1 MDRDRDAGEGRAAP
15 GLGDD
20 LAAKFEALRPQLT
33 RVAYGILGS
42 VAEAEDAVQEAWL
55 RLGRTDPA
63 TIEDL
68 RAWLTTV
75 VGRLALDA
83 LGSARARRE
92 SYVGEWLPEPLV
104 EEEGDDPTLDE
115 SVSTALLVVLE
126 RLSPAE
132 RTAFLLHDVFDL
144 PFDKV
149 ATVVGRSPAAVRQ
162 LASRAR
168 AHVEQGKPRFPAD
181 AGEEARIVAAFAT
194 AWQEGD
200 HEALLGL
207 LDPDAIMRSDG
218 GGRVPSAGK
227 PLLGADRIARALV
240 AFARSADRRGEEPR
254 GRLARVN
261 GATGL
266 VIHDRYS
273 TSVVSLTIDSGRIAA
288 LDIVRNPDKLRGLA
302 EGPG

>member
-1 MDRDRDAGEGRAAP
+1 MSKARDPRGRRDTEQ
-15 GLGDD
+15 D
-20 LAAKFEALRPQLT
+20 LAAEFEVLRPQLT
-33 RVAYGILGS
+33 RVAYGMLGS
-42 VAEAEDAVQEAWL
+42 VAEAEDVVQEAWL
-55 RLGRTDPA
+55 RLERSDP
-63 TIEDL
+63 TETRDL

-75 VGRLALDA
+75 VGRLSLDA
-83 LGSARARRE
+83 LGSARRRRE
-92 SYVGEWLPEPLV
+92 SYVGEWLPEPVV
-104 EEEGDDPTLDE
+104 EEYGAEENPTLDE

-149 ATVVGRSPAAVRQ
+149 ASVVGRSPAAVRQ

-168 AHVEQGKPRFPAD
+168 THVEAGKPRFPAD
-181 AGEEARIVAAFAT
+181 SDEEARIVAAFAV

-227 PLLGADRIARALV
+227 PLLGADRITRALV
-240 AFARSADRRGEEPR
+240 AFTRSAGRRGEEPR
-254 GRLARVN
+254 GRFARVN

-266 VIHDRYS
+266 IVHDRYS
-273 TSVVSLTIDSGRIAA
+273 TSVVSLTIDSGHITAV
-288 LDIVRNPDKLRGLA
+288 DIVRNPDKLRGLT
-302 EGPG
+302 EETS

>member
-1 MDRDRDAGEGRAAP
+1 MDDDRDATDARDAGREPAVE
-15 GLGDD
+15 
-20 LAAKFEALRPQLT
+20 FEALRPQLT
-33 RVAYGILGS
+33 RVAYGMLGS
-42 VAEAEDAVQEAWL
+42 LAEAEDVVQEAWL

-63 TIEDL
+63 AIENL
-68 RAWLTTV
+68 RAWLTTA

-83 LGSARARRE
+83 LGSARRRRE

-104 EEEGDDPTLDE
+104 EEYDEEENPTLDE

-144 PFDKV
+144 PFEKV
-149 ATVVGRSPAAVRQ
+149 AAVVGRSPAAVRR

-168 AHVEQGKPRFPAD
+168 AHVEAGKPRFPAD
-181 AGEEARIVAAFAT
+181 PGEEARIVAAFAT

-200 HEALLGL
+200 HEALLDL

-227 PLLGADRIARALV
+227 PLLGADRITRALV
-240 AFARSADRRGEEPR
+240 AFVRSADRRGEEPR
-254 GRLARVN
+254 GRFARVN

-266 VIHDRYS
+266 VVHDRYS

-288 LDIVRNPDKLRGLA
+288 IDIVRNPDKLRGLT
-302 EGPG
+302 EQPGR